1 MSVVSFVARG
11 VCRYQCGSASTS
23 CAVVLVQPSLPD
35 WLPMPTVARRSSAS
49 PPQHLL
55 VSVAYIDL
63 NPTTT
68 RLLLTH
74 TYTLAHSHS
83 HSRPLAAFAR
93 LLLVVA
99 AEGVDGLVDL
109 EDVPLS
115 PVLDVNP
122 AAVNTMSG
130 RDAFGFSS
138 GFTPQIGDGPLSP
151 SLFELDDD
159 GDSHGSGFGG
169 GFHPDHIVVAA
180 ATATVDTVV
189 AASRVGVV
197 ALGRAGSVN
206 PHAVPQEEVV
216 AQVFSIELTTPTPA
230 VAPELPEFPEVKR
243 RRKQTRVPDARRD
256 AKYHEYR
263 VKNTAKAKDIRD
275 RKREE
280 RKAAKARLDNAN
292 DRNRRLRAAVQHLES
307 ALQQLK
313 SRADGTQ

>member
-1 MSVVSFVARG
+1 MTSTPQPH
-11 VCRYQCGSASTS
+11 VCYSRTRTHTHTHTH
-23 CAVVLVQPSLPD
+23 SL
-35 WLPMPTVARRSSAS
+35 T
-49 PPQHLL
+49 
-55 VSVAYIDL
+55 
-63 NPTTT
+63 
-68 RLLLTH
+68 LTH
-74 TYTLAHSHS
+74 THTHTHA
-83 HSRPLAAFAR
+83 HSRPLAAFAC
-93 LLLVVA
+93 LLLLVA

-115 PVLDVNP
+115 PVLDVDP
-122 AAVNTMSG
+122 AAVRTMSG
-130 RDAFGFSS
+130 RDAFGFPS

-151 SLFELDDD
+151 SLFELDDE
-159 GDSHGSGFGG
+159 GDRHGSGFGG
-169 GFHPDHIVVAA
+169 GFHSDVVVAA
-180 ATATVDTVV
+180 AAAAVDTVV

-197 ALGRAGSVN
+197 GLGRAGSVN
-206 PHAVPQEEVV
+206 PHVVPQEEAV
-216 AQVFSIELTTPTPA
+216 AQVFFIELTTPTPA

-263 VKNTAKAKDIRD
+263 AKNTAKAKDIRD